1 MERIE
6 KMNTTKI
13 FGEWVVELKKLN
25 KAIAYL
31 NEKYETIQ
39 EVENKEALLTAL
51 KCVEQ
56 RHDLI
61 IETLTTINVPDM
73 L

>member
-1 MERIE
+1 MS
-6 KMNTTKI
+6 MNTTKTL
-13 FGEWVVELKKLN
+13 GEWGAELKKIN

-39 EVENKEALLTAL
+39 GVENKEVLLTAL
-51 KCVEQ
+51 KCVEK
-56 RHDLI
+56 RHDFIVNTLVE
-61 IETLTTINVPDM
+61 IEVPE